1 MEITESLKQEFET
14 FCLNEFPGK
23 IVVSNKGN
31 EENWFFVQA
40 GSHMKG
46 SLHYEFHNNRV
57 HLHIEGKNRCP
68 IRDYLLRNIDDSSL
82 KRSKWGLQN
91 CQWTLDTPIKSFND
105 LTTAF
110 KLIRKK
116 IEPTILRFER
126 EMNNYSNSIYARI
139 RKVADII
146 TQNICIP
153 DYQRP
158 YKWSEVNVQQLLD
171 DISQSMNSGKKLYRI
186 GSVILHDNLEE
197 QRLDIVDGQQR
208 LTTIALLLYCL
219 DGTTILADQLEF
231 GHSDSFVNIKKNKA
245 YIDKWLD
252 LNGMKNSVEFKNYL
266 LNHCEFVEVIVDNLS
281 EAFQM
286 FDSQNGR
293 GKELE
298 AYNLLKAYHIR
309 AMEQDLKT
317 TKINC
322 DKRWEAATM
331 FKGNFQNANSI
342 DLLKQVFVEQL
353 YRTRLWSRS
362 QEASE
367 FTKKEISEF
376 KGFTLDKNNN
386 IQYPYQNTHLLQY
399 ITGKFYES
407 VLSGMIGTQSR
418 FKSGDAENINP
429 FVSINQSI
437 INGKAFFDY
446 IETYIEIYKRIF
458 IDLDSSQLKKFKAFY
473 REYCLHYEGASRTGD
488 QYLREVYKSLVLIV
502 FDKFGEEGLNTYYE
516 LLYAVVYKKRLE
528 LAQVKYATVSQFPAK
543 YFAIIQN
550 ANTLSD
556 LSALTKHALV
566 GDKNF
571 SNAHQIEHFFNTW
584 ISK

>member
-31 EENWFFVQA
+31 EKNWFFVQA

-46 SLHYEFHNNRV
+46 NLHYEYLNNQV
-57 HLHIEGKNRCP
+57 HLHIEGNNKSHVREY
-68 IRDYLLRNIDDSSL
+68 IRNHIDDKSL
-82 KRSKWGLQN
+82 IMSKKY
-91 CQWTLDTPIKSFND
+91 QWTLDADIKSFKD
-105 LTTAF
+105 LADAF
-110 KLIRKK
+110 KLIHKK
-116 IEPTILRFER
+116 IEPIILRYER
-126 EMNNYSNSIYARI
+126 KINKDYSNSIYARI

-171 DISQSMNSGKKLYRI
+171 DISQSMRSGKKLYRI

-231 GHSDSFVNIKKNKA
+231 GHADSFVNIKKNKA
-245 YIDKWLD
+245 YIDKWLE

-331 FKGNFQNANSI
+331 FKENSQNANSI
-342 DLLKQVFVEQL
+342 DLLKQVFAEQL

-362 QEASE
+362 KEASE

-437 INGKAFFDY
+437 INGRAFFDY

-488 QYLREVYKSLVLIV
+488 QYLREVYKSLALIV
-502 FDKFGEEGLNTYYE
+502 FDKFGEEGLNKYYE

-543 YFAIIQN
+543 YFAIIHN

-566 GDKNF
+566 GDINF
-571 SNAHQIEHFFNTW
+571 SNARQVEHFFNTW